1 MQVVIAGGH
10 GKIAM
15 HLTKLLIERGDQV
28 RSLIRNSDHAPEIE
42 ALGAKPVVSDLEADD
57 VDTITEAVGSV
68 NAIVFAAGSGPG
80 SGPERKETM
89 DYGGAAK
96 LITAAK
102 RNGISR
108 YVIVSSMGADPD
120 QEGDEG
126 FDVYLRAKGRADAEL
141 VDSGLDY
148 TIVRPGSL
156 TDESPT
162 GKVELGATGR
172 GEIPRGDV
180 AAILAATLVARTT
193 VGMTFEAIGGESPID
208 DAVRGLAG

>member
-15 HLTKLLIERGDQV
+15 HLTKLLIDRGDQV
-28 RSLIRNSDHAPEIE
+28 RSLIRNPDHAPEIE
-42 ALGAKPVVSDLEADD
+42 ALGAKPVVSDLETDD
-57 VDTITEAVGSV
+57 IDAITKAVGSV
-68 NAIVFAAGSGPG
+68 NAIVFAAGAGPD

-89 DYGGAAK
+89 DYGGAVK

-120 QEGDEG
+120 NEGDEG
-126 FDVYLRAKGRADAEL
+126 FDVYQRAKGRADAEL
-141 VDSGLDY
+141 ADSGLDY
-148 TIVRPGSL
+148 TIVRPGGL
-156 TDESPT
+156 TDDAPT
-162 GKVELGATGR
+162 GKVELGETGR
-172 GEIPRGDV
+172 GEISREDV

-193 VGMTFEAIGGESPID
+193 VGKTFEAIGGDAPID
-208 DAVRGLAG
+208 DAVRALAD